1 LTHKSR
7 YVLLAVIGLAIFFAG
22 FGQSILAKSEAKKLS
37 QFMAEN
43 SALGSVLFGLR
54 QDGSLAASSEIV
66 SQAEVISDG
75 LNRERIME
83 GALFEAS
90 ETVEDDPEAR
100 TETLVYKVLSRDS
113 LTSIAKKFN
122 ISIDTIVWAN
132 SLTNRT
138 IKTNMNL
145 VILPVSGV
153 LHEIRSGESVESIA
167 DVYHVPAQQI
177 YAFNKGKI
185 LTEGVK
191 LVVPGAEPLESDL
204 ATAAN

>member
-1 LTHKSR
+1 
-7 YVLLAVIGLAIFFAG
+7 
-22 FGQSILAKSEAKKLS
+22 
-37 QFMAEN
+37 MAEN

-132 SLTNRT
+132 NLTNRT

>member
-1 LTHKSR
+1 M
-7 YVLLAVIGLAIFFAG
+7 AVIGLAIFFAG

-37 QFMAEN
+37 QFIAAN
-43 SALGSVLFGLR
+43 SALGSVLGLR

-90 ETVEDDPEAR
+90 KTVEDDPETR
-100 TETLVYKVLSRDS
+100 TETIVYKVLSKDS
-113 LTSIAKKFN
+113 LASIAKKFN
-122 ISIDTIVWAN
+122 ISIDTIAWAN
-132 SLTNRT
+132 DLTNRT

-145 VILPVSGV
+145 FILPVSGV

-167 DVYHVPAQQI
+167 DAYHVPAQQI

-204 ATAAN
+204 AAATN

>member
-1 LTHKSR
+1 
-7 YVLLAVIGLAIFFAG
+7 
-22 FGQSILAKSEAKKLS
+22 
-37 QFMAEN
+37 M
-43 SALGSVLFGLR
+43 GSVLGLR

-90 ETVEDDPEAR
+90 KTVEDDPEAR
-100 TETLVYKVLSRDS
+100 TETIVYKVLSKDS
-113 LTSIAKKFN
+113 LASIAKKFN
-122 ISIDTIVWAN
+122 ISIDTIAWAN
-132 SLTNRT
+132 DLTNRT

-167 DVYHVPAQQI
+167 DAYHVPAQQI

-185 LTEGVK
+185 LTQGVK

-204 ATAAN
+204 VAATN

>member
-1 LTHKSR
+1 
-7 YVLLAVIGLAIFFAG
+7 LAVIGLAIFFAG

-37 QFMAEN
+37 QFIAAN
-43 SALGSVLFGLR
+43 SALGSVLGLR

-90 ETVEDDPEAR
+90 KTVEDDPETR
-100 TETLVYKVLSRDS
+100 TETIVYKVLSKDS
-113 LTSIAKKFN
+113 LASIAKKFN
-122 ISIDTIVWAN
+122 ISIDTIAWAN
-132 SLTNRT
+132 DLTNRT

-145 VILPVSGV
+145 FILPVSGV

-167 DVYHVPAQQI
+167 DAYHVPAQQI

-204 ATAAN
+204 AAATN